1 MRAACLPSTTVTVT
15 VNGSPLQELQQ
26 TQIDAGADKGASAFI
41 NSIDGAAFAVELD
54 LEAGLAVYYGS
65 VQFTIYVD
73 GEFMGG
79 SVVDLRAGKQNT
91 NVAGVRE
98 NSGDGVAFRRFMFAR
113 HDMSTFGALTILF
126 SLAFG

>member
-15 VNGSPLQELQQ
+15 VNGNPLQERQQ

-41 NSIDGAAFAVELD
+41 ESIDGAAFAVELD
-54 LEAGLAVYYGS
+54 LEAGLAVY

-98 NSGDGVAFRRFMFAR
+98 NSGDGVAFRRFMFVR